1 MPGIFYHIMLE
12 KTEAIVIGL
21 KRNKDNSS
29 LLSLYTRAGGRTYY
43 IVYGNRLRSILNPLS
58 LIEITA
64 LHKPGYEWHTLQ
76 SARLTYVPTQLP
88 THVVKQCVALFIAE
102 ALDKTLRHP
111 MPDELMFDYLTELVR
126 ELDQTE
132 QPEQIPGQ
140 FLQTINRLLG
150 YGDEQIEEL
159 KNLKSAE
166 IIRLLL

>member
-1 MPGIFYHIMLE
+1 MQE

-29 LLSLYTRAGGRTYY
+29 LLSLYTRAGGRAYY

-64 LHKPGYEWHTLQ
+64 EQKPGYEWHTLQ
-76 SARLTYVPTQLP
+76 SARLTYVPTALAGN
-88 THVVKQCVALFIAE
+88 VAKQCVALFIAE

-111 MPDELMFDYLTELVR
+111 MPDEVLFDYLTNLIE
-126 ELDQTE
+126 ELDRTDHAE
-132 QPEQIPGQ
+132 CIPND
-140 FLQTINRLLG
+140 FLTQLNRLLG
-150 YGDEQIEEL
+150 YGDEQIDEL

-166 IIRLLL
+166 IIRLLI

>member
-1 MPGIFYHIMLE
+1 MQE

-29 LLSLYTRAGGRTYY
+29 LLSLYTRTGGRVNY

-64 LHKPGYEWHTLQ
+64 DLKPGFEWHTLQ
-76 SARLTYVPTQLP
+76 SARLAYVPTQLP
-88 THVVKQCVALFIAE
+88 TNVVKQCVALFIAE
-102 ALDKTLRHP
+102 AMDKTLRHP
-111 MPDELMFDYLTELVR
+111 MPDEVVFDYLNGLVR
-126 ELDQTE
+126 ELDSTSE
-132 QPEQIPGQ
+132 PETIPNI
-140 FLQTINRLLG
+140 FLQTMNRLLG
-150 YGDEQIEEL
+150 YGDRQMEEL

>member
-1 MPGIFYHIMLE
+1 MQE

-43 IVYGNRLRSILNPLS
+43 IVYGNRLRSILNPFS

-64 LHKPGYEWHTLQ
+64 EQKPGYEMHTLQ
-76 SARLTYVPTQLP
+76 SAHLAYVPTQLP
-88 THVVKQCVALFIAE
+88 TNVVKQCVALFIAE

-111 MPDELMFDYLTELVR
+111 MPDEVVFDYLSQLVR
-126 ELDQTE
+126 ELDLTAE
-132 QPEQIPGQ
+132 PEQLPNR
-140 FLQTINRLLG
+140 FLQTMNRLLG
-150 YGDEQIEEL
+150 YGDEQMEEL